1 MKQKQIKINPKAK
14 TPFKQTK
21 KEVVKKIIRHK
32 GEANDSE
39 DENVTV
45 GAVMQTKRP
54 AKKVVGKAINQKK
67 EESGPISED
76 KNMKVAPVTKKM
88 IGKVVKKEIKKNERV
103 EASDSDAAEDKED
116 EDNVSEDDS
125 VVIEATN
132 RLESEDDDSNDDDQE
147 IGSDDDVG
155 NGKYVEEESDEND
168 DDDDEEDDDDQENDN
183 NEAPIEIPIEKGC
196 HKTPQPYSLEK
207 LPGFMEEYKVEEES
221 EPEGARC
228 HADKTINIR
237 NSAISIKKEE
247 EEEEPS
253 ELRKNISHII
263 VEGIQ
268 TYTNQNDLKEHF
280 ANCGKIGSI
289 KLIKSENISCAH
301 IFFRSPFSAS
311 RALKL
316 DKSILN
322 GQTITIKPE
331 KTKYVFNPKN
341 SISIINCRK
350 LTTLDIA
357 TLERI
362 FAKCGSIDEIHVL
375 CMPNILAFIT
385 FENEEGIENALR
397 LNGKT
402 EEGLQLKIELCK
414 KRTINKRSLND
425 IEQNATRS
433 ISIINREHLE
443 SVDPAKLEAIFS
455 KCGTI
460 DKMRVVCGKNIL
472 AFITFIDEESV
483 DNALELNSKTVE
495 GLKLQ
500 IEKYKKL
507 ELHRP
512 DPDLKPKKSY
522 SVLVQHLNRDVTV
535 PDLYKLFSQCGEV
548 SGVQLKTGEAI
559 VNFKTAD
566 AFCKS
571 FLLHDTMLKNREIY
585 LQPYTEKKVFLK
597 NKELRHGKRPFTS
610 HFPSSNGAPKR
621 IKSEK

>member
-1 MKQKQIKINPKAK
+1 MKQKQIKINPKGK

-21 KEVVKKIIRHK
+21 KEVVKKIIGHK
-32 GEANDSE
+32 GETNDSE
-39 DENVTV
+39 EENVTV

-88 IGKVVKKEIKKNERV
+88 TGKVVKKEIKKNERV
-103 EASDSDAAEDKED
+103 EASDSDATEDKED

-125 VVIEATN
+125 VVIETTN
-132 RLESEDDDSNDDDQE
+132 RLESEDDDSND
-147 IGSDDDVG
+147 V
-155 NGKYVEEESDEND
+155 
-168 DDDDEEDDDDQENDN
+168 
-183 NEAPIEIPIEKGC
+183 
-196 HKTPQPYSLEK
+196 
-207 LPGFMEEYKVEEES
+207 MEEYKVEEES
-221 EPEGARC
+221 EPQGARC
-228 HADKTINIR
+228 HVDKTINIR

-331 KTKYVFNPKN
+331 KSKYVFNPKN

-414 KRTINKRSLND
+414 KRTINKRSSND

-512 DPDLKPKKSY
+512 DPALKPKKSY
-522 SVLVQHLNRDVTV
+522 SVLVQHLNSDVTV